1 MSRWLKIK
9 IIKPTPSMSKICPSI
24 LCADMLHLGDDIN
37 LLRAEGINLLH
48 IDIMDGHFVPRIELG
63 RQFLRA
69 CSTTGM
75 TMDVHLM
82 VDNPREQIEK
92 MSPFADILTFHYEA
106 TSGTD
111 ECIELAKL
119 IKSLGKKAGIAIK
132 PKTDISVLEPLLEH
146 FNHFLVMSVEPGM
159 SGQNFILE
167 TLGKLKD
174 LNEMLGKRKEG
185 NLIVQIDGGINAST
199 LPLVADFV
207 DLAVVGSALFNK
219 SGEDRKSFLHEL
231 GAIFN
236 NANR

>member
-1 MSRWLKIK
+1 
-9 IIKPTPSMSKICPSI
+9 MSKICPSI
-24 LCADMLHLGDDIN
+24 LCADMLHLEDDIN

-63 RQFLRA
+63 QQFLRA

-82 VDNPREQIEK
+82 VDNPREQIANLA
-92 MSPFADILTFHYEA
+92 PFSDILTFHYEA
-106 TSGTD
+106 TSGAD

-132 PKTDISVLEPLLEH
+132 PKTDVAVLDPLLEY
-146 FNHFLVMSVEPGM
+146 FNHFLVMSVEPGLA
-159 SGQNFILE
+159 GQTFLPE

-174 LNEMLGKRKEG
+174 LNEMLGLRKEG
-185 NLIVQIDGGINAST
+185 NLIGIDGGINKQTSS
-199 LPLVADFV
+199 LVADFV

-219 SGEDRKSFLHEL
+219 SGEDRKSFIREL
-231 GAIFN
+231 ETIFN

>member
-1 MSRWLKIK
+1 
-9 IIKPTPSMSKICPSI
+9 
-24 LCADMLHLGDDIN
+24 
-37 LLRAEGINLLH
+37 
-48 IDIMDGHFVPRIELG
+48 MDGHFVPRIELG
-63 RQFLRA
+63 QQFLRA

-82 VDNPREQIEK
+82 VDNPREQIANLA
-92 MSPFADILTFHYEA
+92 PFSDILTFHYEA
-106 TSGTD
+106 TSSAD
-111 ECIELAKL
+111 KCIELAKL

-146 FNHFLVMSVEPGM
+146 FNYFLVMSVEPGL
-159 SGQNFILE
+159 SGQIFLPE

-185 NLIVQIDGGINAST
+185 NFIVQIDGGINEET

-219 SGEDRKSFLHEL
+219 SGEDRKSFIREL
-231 GAIFN
+231 DTIFN
-236 NANR
+236 NADR

>member
-1 MSRWLKIK
+1 
-9 IIKPTPSMSKICPSI
+9 MSKICPSI
-24 LCADMLHLGDDIN
+24 LCADMLHLEDDIN

-63 RQFLRA
+63 QQFLRA

-82 VDNPREQIEK
+82 VDNPREQIANIAQ
-92 MSPFADILTFHYEA
+92 FADILTFHYEA
-106 TSGTD
+106 TSGAD

-119 IKSLGKKAGIAIK
+119 INSFRKKAGIAIK
-132 PKTDISVLEPLLEH
+132 PKTDISVLDPLLEY
-146 FNHFLVMSVEPGM
+146 FNHFLVMSVEPGL
-159 SGQNFILE
+159 SGQTFLPE

-174 LNEMLGKRKEG
+174 LNEMLGLRKEG
-185 NLIVQIDGGINAST
+185 NLIVQIDGGINEQT

>member
-24 LCADMLHLGDDIN
+24 LCADMLHLEDDIN

-63 RQFLRA
+63 QKFLETCA
-69 CSTTGM
+69 TTGM
-75 TMDVHLM
+75 TMAVHLM
-82 VDNPREQIEK
+82 VDNPREQIANFA
-92 MSPFADILTFHYEA
+92 PFSDILTFHYEA
-106 TSGTD
+106 TSSAD

-119 IKSLGKKAGIAIK
+119 INSFGKKAGIAIK

-146 FNHFLVMSVEPGM
+146 FNHFLVMSVEPGLA
-159 SGQNFILE
+159 GQTFLPE

-174 LNEMLGKRKEG
+174 LNEMLGLRKEG
-185 NLIVQIDGGINAST
+185 NLIVQIDGGINKQTSS
-199 LPLVADFV
+199 LVADFV

-219 SGEDRKSFLHEL
+219 SGEDRKSFIREL
-231 GAIFN
+231 DTIFN

>member
-1 MSRWLKIK
+1 
-9 IIKPTPSMSKICPSI
+9 MSKICPSI
-24 LCADMLHLGDDIN
+24 LCADMLHLEDDIN

-63 RQFLRA
+63 QQFLRA
-69 CSTTGM
+69 CATTGM

-82 VDNPREQIEK
+82 VDNPRTQIEN
-92 MSPFADILTFHYEA
+92 MAQFSDILTFHYEA
-106 TSGTD
+106 TSGAD

-146 FNHFLVMSVEPGM
+146 FNHFLVMSVEPGLA
-159 SGQNFILE
+159 GQTFLPE

-185 NLIVQIDGGINAST
+185 NLIGIDGGINEET

-219 SGEDRKSFLHEL
+219 SGEDRTSFIREL
-231 GAIFN
+231 DTIFN

>member
-1 MSRWLKIK
+1 
-9 IIKPTPSMSKICPSI
+9 MSKICPSI

-37 LLRAEGINLLH
+37 LLRAEGIKLLH
-48 IDIMDGHFVPRIELG
+48 IDIMDGHFVPQIELG

-69 CSTTGM
+69 CSATGM

-92 MSPFADILTFHYEA
+92 MEQFADILTFHYEA
-106 TSGTD
+106 TSGAD

-146 FNHFLVMSVEPGM
+146 FNHFLVMSVEPGLA
-159 SGQNFILE
+159 GQTFLPE

-185 NLIVQIDGGINAST
+185 NLIGIDGGINEET

-219 SGEDRKSFLHEL
+219 SGEDRTSFIREL
-231 GAIFN
+231 DTIFN
-236 NANR
+236 NADR

>member
-1 MSRWLKIK
+1 
-9 IIKPTPSMSKICPSI
+9 MSKICPSI
-24 LCADMLHLGDDIN
+24 LCADMLHLEDDIN

-63 RQFLRA
+63 QQFLRA

-82 VDNPREQIEK
+82 VDNPREQIANFA
-92 MSPFADILTFHYEA
+92 PFSDILTFHYEA
-106 TSGTD
+106 ASGAD

-119 IKSLGKKAGIAIK
+119 INSFGKKAGIAIK

-146 FNHFLVMSVEPGM
+146 FNHFLVMSVEPGLA
-159 SGQNFILE
+159 GQTFLPE

-185 NLIVQIDGGINAST
+185 NLIVQIDGGINKQTSS
-199 LPLVADFV
+199 LVADFV

-231 GAIFN
+231 DTIFN

>member
-1 MSRWLKIK
+1 
-9 IIKPTPSMSKICPSI
+9 MSKICPSI
-24 LCADMLHLGDDIN
+24 LCADMLHLEDEIN
-37 LLRAEGINLLH
+37 FLKAEGINLLH

-63 RQFLRA
+63 QQFLRA

-82 VDNPREQIEK
+82 VDDPRAQIEK
-92 MSPFADILTFHYEA
+92 MAPFADIITFHYEA

-119 IKSLGKKAGIAIK
+119 INALGTKAGIAIK
-132 PKTDISVLEPLLEH
+132 PATDISVLQPLLEH

-159 SGQNFILE
+159 SGQTFMPE
-167 TLGKLKD
+167 TLDKLKD
-174 LNEMLGKRKEG
+174 LGKMLGMRKGG
-185 NLIVQIDGGINAST
+185 NFIVQIDGGINERT

-219 SGEDRKSFLHEL
+219 SGEDRKSFIHEL
-231 GAIFN
+231 DTIFN
-236 NANR
+236 NADR

>member
-1 MSRWLKIK
+1 
-9 IIKPTPSMSKICPSI
+9 MSKICPSI
-24 LCADMLHLGDDIN
+24 LCADMLHLEDDIN

-63 RQFLRA
+63 QQFLRA
-69 CSTTGM
+69 CSTTNM
-75 TMDVHLM
+75 IMDVHLM
-82 VDNPREQIEK
+82 VDNPRAQIEK
-92 MSPFADILTFHYEA
+92 MAQFADILTFHYEA
-106 TSGTD
+106 TSGAD

-119 IKSLGKKAGIAIK
+119 INSFGKSAGIAIK
-132 PKTDISVLEPLLEH
+132 PKTDISVLEPLLEY
-146 FNHFLVMSVEPGM
+146 FNHFLVMSVEPGL
-159 SGQNFILE
+159 SGQTFLPE

-185 NLIVQIDGGINAST
+185 NLIGIDGGINKET

>member
-1 MSRWLKIK
+1 
-9 IIKPTPSMSKICPSI
+9 MSKICPSI
-24 LCADMLHLGDDIN
+24 LCADMLHLEDEIN

-63 RQFLRA
+63 QQFLRA

-82 VDNPREQIEK
+82 VDNPRAQIENIAQ
-92 MSPFADILTFHYEA
+92 FADILTFHYEA
-106 TSGTD
+106 ASSAD

-132 PKTDISVLEPLLEH
+132 PKTDVAVLKPLLEH
-146 FNHFLVMSVEPGM
+146 FNHFLVMSVEPGL
-159 SGQNFILE
+159 SGQTFLPE

-174 LNEMLGKRKEG
+174 LNEMLGLRKRG
-185 NLIVQIDGGINAST
+185 NFTIQIDGGINAST

-219 SGEDRKSFLHEL
+219 SGEDEKSFIREL
-231 GAIFN
+231 DTIFN
-236 NANR
+236 NADR

>member
-1 MSRWLKIK
+1 
-9 IIKPTPSMSKICPSI
+9 
-24 LCADMLHLGDDIN
+24 MLHLEDDIN
-37 LLRAEGINLLH
+37 FLKAEGINLLH

-63 RQFLRA
+63 QQFLRA

-92 MSPFADILTFHYEA
+92 VAQFSDILTFHYEA
-106 TSGTD
+106 TSGAD

-119 IKSLGKKAGIAIK
+119 INSFGKKAGVAIK
-132 PKTDISVLEPLLEH
+132 PKTNIDVIEPLLDNI
-146 FNHFLVMSVEPGM
+146 NHFLVMSVEPGM
-159 SGQNFILE
+159 AGQNF
-167 TLGKLKD
+167 TLATLDKLKD
-174 LNEMLGKRKEG
+174 LGKMLGMRKGG
-185 NLIVQIDGGINAST
+185 NFTVQVDGGINERT

-219 SGEDRKSFLHEL
+219 SGEDRTSFIHEL
-231 GAIFN
+231 DTIFN

>member
-1 MSRWLKIK
+1 
-9 IIKPTPSMSKICPSI
+9 MSKICPSI
-24 LCADMLHLGDDIN
+24 LCADMLHLEDDIN
-37 LLRAEGINLLH
+37 FLKAEGINLLH

-63 RQFLRA
+63 QQFLRA

-92 MSPFADILTFHYEA
+92 VAQFSDILTFHYEA
-106 TSGTD
+106 TSGAD

-119 IKSLGKKAGIAIK
+119 INSFGKKAGVAIK
-132 PKTDISVLEPLLEH
+132 PKTNIDVIEPLLDNI
-146 FNHFLVMSVEPGM
+146 NHFLVMSVEPGM
-159 SGQNFILE
+159 AGQNF
-167 TLGKLKD
+167 TLATLDKLKD
-174 LNEMLGKRKEG
+174 LGKMLGMRKGG
-185 NLIVQIDGGINAST
+185 NFTVQVDGGINERT

-219 SGEDRKSFLHEL
+219 SGEDRTSFIHEL
-231 GAIFN
+231 DTIFN

>member
-9 IIKPTPSMSKICPSI
+9 IIKPSPSMSKICPSI
-24 LCADMLHLGDDIN
+24 LCADMLHLEDDIN
-37 LLRAEGINLLH
+37 FLRAEGINLLH

-69 CSTTGM
+69 CSATGM

-82 VDNPREQIEK
+82 VDNPREQIAHLA
-92 MSPFADILTFHYEA
+92 PFSDILTFHYEA
-106 TSGTD
+106 TSGAD

-119 IKSLGKKAGIAIK
+119 INSLGKKAGIAIK

-167 TLGKLKD
+167 TLDKLKD
-174 LNEMLGKRKEG
+174 LGKMLGMRKRG
-185 NLIVQIDGGINAST
+185 NFTIQIDGGINAST